1 MAIENLT
8 QYEYSKL
15 SKKFNFTDGYM
26 HRKLTKA
33 EQSII
38 NDLSK
43 IFKEAEREQ
52 CQQLERDFI
61 KSYFKLARQ
70 SVQFDSVQYL
80 FCTSASISLEI
91 VANYLRLHNKS
102 VTLVEP
108 CIDTLVNILRRHKVK
123 LRPLSDQL
131 LDKDSFLENIERLN
145 SDAICLVS
153 PNNPTGLE
161 ISRENFIKLTN
172 YCKTKKKIL
181 ILDASCRIFSDP
193 DSIFD
198 HYGLLARSKAN
209 FLVVENTGKV
219 FPTKN
224 LKLSILAVS
233 NNLYQSI
240 YDIHSDFILFTPP
253 FTIKLLT
260 KFVDLYIKED
270 LFTVWATIQKN
281 RQSLYEVIDGSFL
294 KPRETQT
301 SCTAWLELEGITATK
316 LKSWLENAGIYVI
329 PGTNLYW
336 SDPKKGE
343 RFIRVALNREPEI
356 FSKAGVIL
364 KKVLRRYR

>member
-1 MAIENLT
+1 MVVENLT
-8 QYEYSKL
+8 QYEHSKL

-38 NDLSK
+38 NDLSR

-52 CQQLERDFI
+52 YQQLERDFI
-61 KSYFKLARQ
+61 QSYFKLAQQ
-70 SVQFDSVQYL
+70 SVHFNSVRYL

-281 RQSLYEVIDGSFL
+281 RQSLYEAIDGSSL